1 MPAGR
6 PTDYSPEYVSD
17 LLARVSC
24 GEALH
29 KICAEDGYPAKTT
42 VFRWMYLHPEFRDK
56 YHEAKAAAESAI
68 AEEIFEI
75 LDEVPPAMAS
85 GATDSGYVT
94 WAKNRADARKW
105 YLSKIAP
112 RRYGDRIEQTLQ
124 GPGGESLN
132 VGITFVKTGQPS

>member
-1 MPAGR
+1 
-6 PTDYSPEYVSD
+6 
-17 LLARVSC
+17 
-24 GEALH
+24 
-29 KICAEDGYPAKTT
+29 
-42 VFRWMYLHPEFRDK
+42 MYLHPEFRDK

-112 RRYGDRIEQTLQ
+112 RRYGDKIEQIRTLREENQ
-124 GPGGESLN
+124 ELKAK
-132 VGITFVKTGQPS
+132 VETFMRTHNG